1 MPSPA
6 IPFEEFYCNV
16 HGGRMPFGWQSA
28 LADRVYREGWPRSIS
43 MPTASGKT
51 SVIDIAVWHLACEAT
66 QGRTGADRAAPARV
80 AMVVDRRISVDDS
93 YRHARAI
100 SDALARKD
108 NGGAASMAAEAL
120 SSMSSGAPLTVKR
133 LRGGMPQDSG
143 WEGSPSDPTVI
154 LSTVDQIGSRLL
166 FRGYGVSWSMRPVHA
181 GLLGTDTLYILDEA
195 HLSGPFVRLLRS
207 VEDMRMKMGWDGPGP
222 VVEMSATPRSG
233 RDGAFP
239 DPGQR
244 PALIDGVGDRA
255 SVSKPAELVA
265 VAARASPDALA
276 GRAKKIMGGAEA
288 PRRIGIVV
296 NTVGAAREAFEKV
309 RLHAAKCGYKA
320 YLLTGR
326 SRPLC
331 RELLTGRMVG
341 GLRPGSE
348 SKERSVTVS
357 TQCIE
362 AGADI
367 TFDALLT
374 QAAPLDSLLQRFGR
388 LNRTGDGMQGE
399 AAIVADGRDIGTKAD
414 DPVYGKSTD
423 ATWSWIV
430 KVSDGGRVDFGVKAF
445 QMPPDGKIEGMSSP
459 KRATATLLPAYVRAW
474 HRTRPPGSPDP
485 DVALFLHGMPDR
497 GVPPA
502 DVNVVW
508 RHGGTLED
516 VRLSTELIPPT
527 ALESIQVPVWHVR
540 RWLEDV
546 RALESGGSAGQ
557 GQNGMPLSV
566 HDLADV
572 EGQSATWGRGSGES
586 AMAIRVVHGGE
597 SECVDAGHIRPGDT
611 VAVPSSYGGCDEF
624 GWTGRADGRPVNDI
638 STQAHLIQRGKLAL
652 RTDGGPVRD
661 VAAESAWDE
670 LAEAALEESSGA
682 GAALG
687 AAVAGIGGM
696 PEGWREAA
704 RLGGDAEVVRRR
716 DGTAFGVAFK
726 KALDPDRSR
735 AAIRAVSPDAAGMVA
750 EYSAG
755 WDGTGSGGSVVAL
768 RDHLDG
774 VGKVA
779 KEFAEKSVLRD
790 ADASTVIVAAR
801 LHDIGKEEK
810 TMQAA
815 LHCTTREGLDGRE
828 VIAKSATRGK
838 RKREECKRL
847 AGMPDGYRHEWFSAR
862 RALGKKEVQ
871 DGVDGGDLALWLI
884 GTHHGHG
891 RPVFPVGTWTEGVDS
906 WWCGLAERVYR
917 RHGPWKLAYMEAVLR
932 LADWHRSDDE
942 SRARSRDSGERAKA
956 AVDGG
961 AGWGV

>member
-1 MPSPA
+1 MLSPA
-6 IPFEEFYCNV
+6 ISFGEFYRNV
-16 HGGRMPFGWQSA
+16 HCRMPFEWQSA
-28 LADRVYREGWPRSIS
+28 LADRVHREGWPRSIS

-51 SVIDIAVWHLACEAT
+51 SVLDIAVWHLACEAAR
-66 QGRTGADRAAPARV
+66 GRTGQGREAPVRV

-108 NGGAASMAAEAL
+108 GGSAVSRAAEAL
-120 SSMSSGAPLTVKR
+120 STMSSGAPLTVKR

-143 WEGSPSDPTVI
+143 WEGSPSDPTII

-195 HLSGPFVRLLRS
+195 HLSGPFVRLLCS
-207 VEDMRMKMGWDGPGP
+207 VGAMRGRMGWDGQGP
-222 VVEMSATPRSG
+222 LVEMSATPRSG

-244 PALIDGVGDRA
+244 PALIDGMGGRA
-255 SVSKPAELVA
+255 SVSKPAELSA
-265 VAARASPDALA
+265 VAAQASPAALA
-276 GRAKKIMGGAEA
+276 DRAKKIMGGAAA

-296 NTVGAAREAFEKV
+296 NTVGAAREVFEKV
-309 RLHAAKCGYKA
+309 RSHAGRCGYEA
-320 YLLTGR
+320 HLLTGR

-331 RELLTGRMVG
+331 RELLTGRIVG
-341 GLRPGSE
+341 GLRPGSALT
-348 SKERSVTVS
+348 ERSVTVS

-388 LNRTGDGMQGE
+388 LNRIGDGAQGE
-399 AAIVADGRDIGTKAD
+399 AVIVADGRDIGPKAD
-414 DPVYGKSTD
+414 DPVYGQATD
-423 ATWSWIV
+423 AAWSWIG
-430 KVSDGGRVDFGVKAF
+430 KVSKGGRVDFGVKAF
-445 QMPPDGKIEGMSSP
+445 QMPPDDKIEGMSSP

-485 DVALFLHGMPDR
+485 DVALFLHGMPVR
-497 GVPPA
+497 GAQPA

-508 RHGGTLED
+508 RHGHLLED
-516 VRLSTELIPPT
+516 VHLSAELIPPT

-546 RALESGGSAGQ
+546 HSLESGRTAERE
-557 GQNGMPLSV
+557 QNGTPLSA
-566 HDLADV
+566 HNLADV
-572 EGQSATWGRGSGES
+572 EGQSAVQGRGSEES
-586 AMAIRVVHGGE
+586 AMAIRVEYGGK
-597 SECVDAGHIRPGDT
+597 SECIDAGRIRPGDT
-611 VAVPSSYGGCDEF
+611 VVVPSSYGGCDEF
-624 GWTGRADGRPVNDI
+624 GWTGRPGDRPVKDI

-661 VAAESAWDE
+661 AAGEATWDA
-670 LAEAALEESSGA
+670 LAEAALEESA
-682 GAALG
+682 GSEAALG
-687 AAVAGIGGM
+687 AVVAGIDGM

-704 RLGGDAEVVRRR
+704 RLGGNAEVVRKGN
-716 DGTAFGVAFK
+716 GTAFGVAFK
-726 KALDPDRSR
+726 KVLDPDSSR
-735 AAIRAVSPDAAGMVA
+735 AAIKVVSPDASGMVA
-750 EYSAG
+750 EYTAG
-755 WDGTGSGGSVVAL
+755 WDSTGGGRVVTL

-779 KEFAEKSVLRD
+779 KEFAEKSGLQG
-790 ADASTVIVAAR
+790 ADASAIMTAAR
-801 LHDIGKEEK
+801 LHDIGKGEK

-815 LHCTTREGLDGRE
+815 LYCTTREGLEGRE
-828 VIAKSATRGK
+828 VIAKSATRSK
-838 RKREECKRL
+838 RRREECKCL

-862 RALGKKEVQ
+862 RAMGMKEVQ
-871 DGVDGGDLALWLI
+871 DGADGGDLALWLI

-891 RPVFPVGTWTEGVDS
+891 RPIFPAGTWTEGVDP
-906 WWCGLAERVYR
+906 WWCSLAERVYR
-917 RHGPWKLAYMEAVLR
+917 KHGPWKLAYMEAVLR
-932 LADWHRSDDE
+932 LADWRRSDDE
-942 SRARSRDSGERAKA
+942 RRPGPRDGGTRAKA
-956 AVDGG
+956 SGDGG
-961 AGWGV
+961 TG

>member
-1 MPSPA
+1 MPAMPSPA
-6 IPFEEFYCNV
+6 IPFGEFYHDV
-16 HGGRMPFGWQSA
+16 HGRMPFDWQSA
-28 LADRVYREGWPRSIS
+28 LADRVHREGWPRSIS

-51 SVIDIAVWHLACEAT
+51 SVLDIAVWHLACEAAR
-66 QGRTGADRAAPARV
+66 GRTGPGRAAPVRV
-80 AMVVDRRISVDDS
+80 AMVVDRRMSVDDS

-100 SDALARKD
+100 SDALARK
-108 NGGAASMAAEAL
+108 GGGSAASRAAEAL
-120 SSMSSGAPLTVKR
+120 STMSSGAPLTVKR

-143 WEGSPSDPTVI
+143 WGGSPSDPTII

-195 HLSGPFVRLLRS
+195 HLSGPFVRLLCS
-207 VEDMRMKMGWDGPGP
+207 VGDMRRKMGWDGQGP
-222 VVEMSATPRSG
+222 FVEMSATPRSG

-244 PALIDGVGDRA
+244 PALIDEMGDRA

-265 VAARASPDALA
+265 VAARASPAALA
-276 GRAKKIMGGAEA
+276 DRAKKIMGGAAA

-296 NTVGAAREAFEKV
+296 NTVGAAREVFEKV
-309 RLHAAKCGYKA
+309 RSHAGRCGYEVN
-320 YLLTGR
+320 LLTGR

-331 RELLTGRMVG
+331 RELLTGRIVG
-341 GLRPGSE
+341 GLRPGSASE
-348 SKERSVTVS
+348 ERSVTVS

-388 LNRTGDGMQGE
+388 LNRIGDGAQGE
-399 AAIVADGRDIGTKAD
+399 AAIVADGRDIGPKAD
-414 DPVYGKSTD
+414 DPVYGQATD
-423 ATWSWIV
+423 AAWSWIGR
-430 KVSDGGRVDFGVKAF
+430 VSEGSRVDFGVKAF
-445 QMPPDGKIEGMSSP
+445 QMPPDDKIEGMSSP

-474 HRTRPPGSPDP
+474 HRTQPPGSPDP

-497 GVPPA
+497 GAQPA

-508 RHGGTLED
+508 RHGRSLED
-516 VRLSTELIPPT
+516 VQMSAELIPPT

-546 RALESGGSAGQ
+546 RALESGSSAERGQ
-557 GQNGMPLSV
+557 DGTSLSA
-566 HDLADV
+566 HGLADV
-572 EGQSATWGRGSGES
+572 EGQSTAQSRGSEES
-586 AMAIRVVHGGE
+586 AMAIRVVHGVK
-597 SECVDAGHIRPGDT
+597 SKCVGAGRIRPGDT

-624 GWTGRADGRPVNDI
+624 GWTGKAGGRPVKDI

-661 VAAESAWDE
+661 AAGDATWDA
-670 LAEAALEESSGA
+670 LAEAALEESA
-682 GAALG
+682 GSEAALG
-687 AAVAGIGGM
+687 AAVAEIGGM

-735 AAIRAVSPDAAGMVA
+735 AAIRVVSPDASGMVA
-750 EYSAG
+750 EYSTG
-755 WDGTGSGGSVVAL
+755 WDSTGGGRVVAL

-779 KEFAEKSVLRD
+779 KEFSKKLGLRD
-790 ADASTVIVAAR
+790 ADASAITTAAR

-810 TMQAA
+810 TMQAV
-815 LHCTTREGLDGRE
+815 LHCTTREGLEGKD

-838 RKREECKRL
+838 RKREECKCL

-862 RALGKKEVQ
+862 RAMGMKEVH
-871 DGVDGGDLALWLI
+871 DGGDGGDLALWLI
-884 GTHHGHG
+884 GTHHGYG
-891 RPVFPVGTWTEGVDS
+891 RPVFPAGTWTEGVDP
-906 WWCGLAERVYR
+906 WWCGLAERVYGK
-917 RHGPWKLAYMEAVLR
+917 HGPWKLAYMEAVLR
-932 LADWHRSDDE
+932 MADWRRSDDE
-942 SRARSRDSGERAKA
+942 RRPGLQGSGRRAKPSS
-956 AVDGG
+956 DGG
-961 AGWGV
+961 AG